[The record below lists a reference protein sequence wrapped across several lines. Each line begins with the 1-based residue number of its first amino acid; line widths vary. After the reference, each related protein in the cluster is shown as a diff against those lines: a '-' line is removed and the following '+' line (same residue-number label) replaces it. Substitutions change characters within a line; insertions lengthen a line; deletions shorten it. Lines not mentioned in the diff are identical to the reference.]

1 MTIKYSD
8 DWHGCPIRY
17 GSAIF
22 GDTWS
27 MLILRDLMFK
37 GARYYADFLNAGESI
52 STNIL
57 AFRLAKLETDDV
69 VQKTRDPDH
78 GSRYIYT
85 LTKKGLALVPVMLEI
100 IAWAEK
106 WDEQT
111 EVPPDFSRDLRRD
124 RKALQARIVSGL
136 KNKPNL

>member
-17 GSAIF
+17 GSANF

-37 GARYYADFLNAGESI
+37 DARYYADFLNAGEGI

-57 AFRLAKLETDDV
+57 ASRLTKLETDDV
-69 VQKTRDPDH
+69 VQKMRDPDH

-111 EVPPDFSRDLRRD
+111 EVPPNFSRDLRRD
-124 RKALQARIVSGL
+124 RKALQARIVSSL
-136 KNKPNL
+136 KN

>member
-1 MTIKYSD
+1 
-8 DWHGCPIRY
+8 
-17 GSAIF
+17 
-22 GDTWS
+22 

-57 AFRLAKLETDDV
+57 ASRLAKLETDDV

-85 LTKKGLALVPVMLEI
+85 LTKKGLALVPVMLEV

-136 KNKPNL
+136 KNKPDL

>member
-37 GARYYADFLNAGESI
+37 GARYYADFLIAGESI

-57 AFRLAKLETDDV
+57 ASRLAKLETDDV

-85 LTKKGLALVPVMLEI
+85 LTKKGLALVPVMLEV

-136 KNKPNL
+136 KNKPDL

>member
-37 GARYYADFLNAGESI
+37 GARYYADFLNAGEGI

-57 AFRLAKLETDDV
+57 ASRLTKLETDDV
-69 VQKTRDPDH
+69 VQKMRDPDH

-85 LTKKGLALVPVMLEI
+85 LTKKGLALVPVLLEI

-111 EVPPDFSRDLRRD
+111 EVPPNFSRDLRRD
-124 RKALQARIVSGL
+124 RKALQARIVSSL
-136 KNKPNL
+136 KN